1 MNTSSFIKDLYRLT
15 FMKAY
20 FIALLDYDN
29 EMNHHFYIKCNNGRI
44 YATQFKSTAIPPVYT
59 VDHEID
65 LHFDIND
72 TIFAS
77 DFKRIVESMKGFLE
91 LKRVAN
97 QSELWNEALD
107 YITKC
112 IKTAESY
119 HNSEVKDEYFKYV
132 YQRIITKYSKIISHW
147 FGFVSTI
154 AFDMWQDTDQY
165 KSDIELLEN
174 YAMIGPEEQ
183 KPNSKLVTSI
193 IQMCIDV
200 LADID
205 DEKVL
210 KEIVHTFNTSGISFD
225 PLNHINDK
233 DEPTTHDFDS
243 DSCFEFDDKEDKE
256 G

>member
-20 FIALLDYDN
+20 SIALLDYDN

-44 YATQFKSTAIPPVYT
+44 YATQFKSTVVPSVYT

-97 QSELWNEALD
+97 QSEPWNEVLD

-119 HNSEVKDEYFKYV
+119 RNSEVKDEYFKHV
-132 YQRIITKYSKIISHW
+132 YQKIITKYSKIISHW

-174 YAMIGPEEQ
+174 YAIIGPEEP
-183 KPNSKLVTSI
+183 KNNSVLVTSVV
-193 IQMCIDV
+193 QMCVDI
-200 LADID
+200 LADIED
-205 DEKVL
+205 KKVL
-210 KEIVHTFNTSGISFD
+210 KEIIDTLNASGVRFD
-225 PLNHINDK
+225 PSKHISDK

-243 DSCFEFDDKEDKE
+243 DSCFKCEEEKDEED
-256 G
+256 